1 MASIKNLTATFV
13 TDKQSYLIQTLAEE
27 TANSY
32 RPYDPGQYLYKLVI
46 DFKDRT
52 IHLDKFIELTYTTLI
67 AWNMNQRGAKLIKY
81 DIYKQSLQTHNE
93 TIESLKAFRIETLSD
108 TDVLNLKEKIKYLFD
123 NLELVEE
130 GKPKLVTFSKTLHYF
145 LPNLLM
151 PVDRRYTLKFFY
163 NKTDTPKDRSTHFEI
178 YWDIFKQFR
187 ELATTYD
194 FNKHVAD
201 SWNRNVPKLID
212 NIIIGHIR
220 KQEENKPKKTT
231 RKKELLPVT

>member
-13 TDKQSYLIQTLAEE
+13 TNKQSNLIQTLAEE
-27 TANSY
+27 TANNY

-67 AWNMNQRGAKLIKY
+67 AWNMNQRGAKLSKY
-81 DIYKQSLQTHNE
+81 ELYKQSLQTHKE
-93 TIESLKAFRIETLSD
+93 SIESLKTYRIETLSD
-108 TDVLNLKEKIKYLFD
+108 TDVLNLKERIKYLFD
-123 NLELVEE
+123 NLELVGE
-130 GKPKLVTFSKTLHYF
+130 GKPKLVTFSKTMHYF

-163 NKTDTPKDRSTHFEI
+163 NNTSTPAETDKQFDM
-178 YWDIFKQFR
+178 YWNIFKQFR

-194 FNKHVAD
+194 FNKHVTD

-220 KQEENKPKKTT
+220 KQDENKPKNTT
-231 RKKELLPVT
+231 RKKELQII

>member
-1 MASIKNLTATFV
+1 MASIKNLTATFL
-13 TDKQSYLIQTLAEE
+13 TDKQSNLIQTLAEE

-67 AWNMNQRGAKLIKY
+67 AWNMNQRGAKLSKY
-81 DIYKQSLQTHNE
+81 DLYNQSLQTHQE
-93 TIESLKAFRIETLSD
+93 RIESLKAYRIETLSD
-108 TDVLNLKEKIKYLFD
+108 TDVLNLKEHIKYLYD

-130 GKPKLVTFSKTLHYF
+130 GKPKLVTFSKALHYF

-163 NKTDTPKDRSTHFEI
+163 NKTSTPLDKSTHFEI
-178 YWDIFKQFR
+178 YWDIFQQFR
-187 ELATTYD
+187 ELATAYD
-194 FNKHVAD
+194 FNKHVTD
-201 SWNRNVPKLID
+201 NWNRNIPKVID

-220 KQEENKPKKTT
+220 KQEENKLKNTTPK
-231 RKKELLPVT
+231 RKPLPLA